1 MTAAL
6 VVIDFQKGVV
16 DGAADLENVTANI
29 TTLIAKAR
37 AEGAPVVFVQHN
49 DEGLQ
54 RLSPEWAL
62 VGALDVRDSDPIVE
76 KTFTDSFAGTNLNEV
91 LTSLGAT
98 HLLIS
103 GAQSNWCVNAACR
116 SALVHGYDVTLVADA
131 HTTSDVPLESGTIT
145 GQQVI
150 DYTNLHVHWLDYP
163 GRTVT
168 TAKAAEVSFS

>member
-1 MTAAL
+1 MST
-6 VVIDFQKGVV
+6 VFMVIDFQKGVV
-16 DGAADLENVTANI
+16 EGAANVENVTANI
-29 TTLIAKAR
+29 VSLIAKAR
-37 AEGAPVVFVQHN
+37 AEGAPIVFVQHN
-49 DEGLQ
+49 DEELE
-54 RLSPEWAL
+54 RLSPEWSL
-62 VGALDVRDSDPIVE
+62 VEALDVRDGDPIVE
-76 KTFTDSFAGTNLNEV
+76 KTFTDSFAGTNLDEV
-91 LTSLGAT
+91 LHSLGAT
-98 HLLIS
+98 HLMIS

-168 TAKAAEVSFS
+168 TAKAAEISFS